1 MSNSKLF
8 FLVLSVFF
16 AIQSC
21 KKEKEVN
28 RDISYMTS
36 GGEIHPLQAN
46 MDIRHYTINLDVDI
60 ENESIEGSNT
70 IDVILQQPTDSL
82 LFDLVNFLKVE
93 KITVNRET
101 KNFYQKDDYIY
112 IVDSK
117 TFQSGKQTIKIEY
130 GGKPPVAVKPPWDG
144 GFTWTQDKRGN
155 PWVVINCQGEGGKVY
170 FPCKDHPSDEPNDGV
185 DLYITVPEDL
195 TVASFGVLQS
205 DKKIGD
211 NKRQFHWKTNYTISN
226 YCVVFNVAKYHVAKR
241 MYTTI
246 DNNQV
251 PMEFYILEEDKEHAD
266 KVLDIRERDTRI
278 LEKYL
283 GEYPWINEKIGIAQV
298 SNPGME
304 HQTMVTFGDPFTFKI
319 LYGEP
324 YSANL
329 YHEFGHEWFA
339 NKVTNSDWAHM
350 WIQEGIDT
358 YIESFF
364 FKEVGGE
371 QAYDSIINVFKKR
384 IKNEQALVLGDHVNE
399 ADTYTS
405 DLYFKGAFFMH
416 SLKTVIGDD
425 VFFATLK
432 ELATDPNYT
441 YDNTVTTADV
451 EHLFSKR
458 SGQNLKPFFDFY
470 LRTTD
475 KIKINIEKIDE
486 ESYTISSSNA
496 PLPLHMQITTSLGIQ
511 NIMLEKNIPIT
522 ITSKTAPILDA
533 SNNYLV
539 DLELL

>member
-1 MSNSKLF
+1 MSNSKNF
-8 FLVLSVFF
+8 VLVLAVFTI
-16 AIQSC
+16 ALSC
-21 KKEKEVN
+21 KKEEPVN

-46 MDIRHYTINLDVDI
+46 MDIRHYTIKLDVDT
-60 ENESIEGSNT
+60 ENQSIQGSNT
-70 IDVILQQPTDSL
+70 IDIILQKPTDSL
-82 LFDLVNFLKVE
+82 LFDLVHFLKVDN
-93 KITVNRET
+93 ITVNGES
-101 KNFYQKDDYIY
+101 KDFYQKQDYIY
-112 IVDSK
+112 IIDNNS
-117 TFQSGKQTIKIEY
+117 FQSGEQTIKIEY
-130 GGKPPVAVKPPWDG
+130 GGKPPVAIKPPWDG
-144 GFTWTQDKRGN
+144 GFTWTEDKSGN
-155 PWVVINCQGEGGKVY
+155 PWVVINCQGEGGKIY
-170 FPCKDHPSDEPNDGV
+170 FPCKDHPSDEPNEGV
-185 DLYITVPEDL
+185 DLFITVPNGL
-195 TVASFGVLQS
+195 TVASFGILQNET
-205 DKKIGD
+205 KKEN
-211 NKRQFHWKTNYTISN
+211 NKTEFHWKTNYTISN

-241 MYTTI
+241 TYTTI
-246 DNNQV
+246 ENNEV

-304 HQTMVTFGDPFTFKI
+304 HQTMITFGDSFDFKV

-364 FKEVGGE
+364 YKEVGGE
-371 QAYDSIINVFKKR
+371 KAYDSIINVFKKR
-384 IKNEQALVLGDHVNE
+384 VKNEQALVLGEHVNE

-416 SLKTVIGDD
+416 SLKTVIGDEL
-425 VFFATLK
+425 FFATLK
-432 ELATDPNYT
+432 ELATNPIYT
-441 YDNTVTTADV
+441 YDNTVTTDDV
-451 EHLFSKR
+451 EQLFSKR

-475 KIKINIEKIDE
+475 KLDISIEKTGDD
-486 ESYTISSSNA
+486 SYSINSTNA
-496 PLPLHMQITTSLGIQ
+496 PIRLPIQVTTDSGIQ
-511 NIMLEKNIPIT
+511 NAVIEKNKPII
-522 ITSKTAPILDA
+522 ITSNTLPIIDA
-533 SNNYLV
+533 SKNYLV
-539 DLELL
+539 DMAN